1 MLKSHI
7 RKYIDTRNNHNSYVF
22 GFGEQA
28 TADSSYQDYRTH
40 AATPAGLGN
49 RKRFS

>member
-22 GFGEQA
+22 GLGEQA
-28 TADSSYQDYRTH
+28 TADSSYPDYRTQSV
-40 AATPAGLGN
+40 TPAGLGH